1 MDTAALVT
9 MGRKRTLAER
19 RDPTRTAGLRREY
32 VNACKR
38 RFNRAKALIKET
50 VVVND
55 ALALDTRHGTTGI
68 LNTLQTQPARRYDF
82 PSDPAGKAAAFMD
95 WLRDMVDDE
104 ILAIEERDGRRIT
117 LREEWQNLYV
127 RTAYTKGVAHAD
139 RVLGWAGIQPRDQE
153 IWQIFQ
159 EPIHANTLAMLYT
172 RSFDE
177 LRGIT
182 EAMAQGIS
190 RVLAEGVARGWG
202 MAAIAREMNR
212 QVVGIGIRRAT
223 LLARTEII
231 RAFAEG
237 TLNRFE
243 EAGITEVIGDVEL
256 ATAEDLRV
264 CPICA
269 GLNGKRYTIKEA
281 RGVIPVH
288 PQCRCA
294 WLPVFLQANRRFILP
309 RPVTLIIGT
318 RFRVAK
324 PEQAC

>member
-1 MDTAALVT
+1 MSGELVA
-9 MGRKRTLAER
+9 MARKRTLTER

-38 RFNRAKALIKET
+38 RFYRVKALIRET
-50 VVVND
+50 VVDND
-55 ALALDTRHGTTGI
+55 ALALDIRRTSSGALH
-68 LNTLQTQPARRYDF
+68 TLQAQPARRYDF
-82 PSDPAGKAAAFMD
+82 PSDPAGKAMAFME
-95 WLRDMVDDE
+95 WLRDMVDSE
-104 ILAIEERDGRRIT
+104 VLAITEREGQRIT

-127 RTAYTKGVAHAD
+127 RTAYTKGVAQAD

-172 RSFDE
+172 RNFDA

-182 EAMAQGIS
+182 EAMATGIS
-190 RVLAEGVARGWG
+190 RTLSEGVARGWG
-202 MAAIAREMNR
+202 IAKMAREMTH
-212 QVVGIGIRRAT
+212 QVDGIGMRRAT
-223 LLARTEII
+223 LLARTEVI
-231 RAFAEG
+231 RAFAES

-243 EAGITEVIGDVEL
+243 EAGIAEVIGDVEL

-269 GLNGKRYTIKEA
+269 GLNGRRYTLQEA

-294 WLPVFLQANRRFILP
+294 WLPVFLQINRRYFIP
-309 RPVTLIIGT
+309 AR
-318 RFRVAK
+318 RM
-324 PEQAC
+324 QASYA